1 MNITT
6 SVIIDVLMITGLAFL
21 TVLSLGKKQDVGFF
35 LTILLIWVFMFLL
48 DIKELY
54 EH

>member
-1 MNITT
+1 MNLATSIVLDVFLITLL
-6 SVIIDVLMITGLAFL
+6 SFL
-21 TVLSLGKKQDVGFF
+21 TGLSLGKKQDIGFY
-35 LTILLIWVFMFLL
+35 LVILLLWVFMFLL

>member
-1 MNITT
+1 MNLTASI
-6 SVIIDVLMITGLAFL
+6 VIDVLMITLLSFL
-21 TVLSLGKKQDVGFF
+21 TGLSLGKKQDVGFF
-35 LTILLIWVFMFLL
+35 LSILLLWIFMFLL